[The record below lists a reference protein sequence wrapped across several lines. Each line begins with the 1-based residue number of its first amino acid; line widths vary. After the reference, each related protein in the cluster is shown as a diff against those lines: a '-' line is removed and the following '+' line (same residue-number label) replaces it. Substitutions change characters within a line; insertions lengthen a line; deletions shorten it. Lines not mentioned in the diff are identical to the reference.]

1 MIRFL
6 HAADLHLDSPFSG
19 LSPERAAQRRKEQR
33 AVPMQLAELANAY
46 DCGLML
52 LPGDLFDSD
61 NVYPETVEAL
71 ARAFAACRAQIVIA
85 PGNHDYAAAGSAYR
99 TAKWPENV
107 HIFTESAVSAFEF
120 PELGC
125 RVYGAAFTG
134 PEARDLLTGFS
145 AERDGLAQ
153 LMVLHGD
160 AVNNQSPYNY
170 ISKAEIAGSGLDY
183 LALGHI
189 HAASGLLTEGRTAY
203 AWPGCAMGRGFDE
216 LGEKGVYLG
225 TLDAS
230 GCKLEFCPL
239 SGRKYE
245 ILTVPA
251 GDDAITAA
259 ENALPESTENDI
271 YRIIFTGEAEPVAL
285 PEVYRALEGRFF
297 SLSLRDG
304 TTPKQDLW
312 AAAGED
318 TLRGIF
324 LRELRQ
330 RYDEADTPEEKQ
342 SIADAARLGVAAM
355 DGREAPEL

>member
-99 TAKWPENV
+99 TAEWPENV

-216 LGEKGVYLG
+216 LGE
-225 TLDAS
+225 
-230 GCKLEFCPL
+230 
-239 SGRKYE
+239 
-245 ILTVPA
+245 
-251 GDDAITAA
+251 
-259 ENALPESTENDI
+259 
-271 YRIIFTGEAEPVAL
+271 
-285 PEVYRALEGRFF
+285 
-297 SLSLRDG
+297 
-304 TTPKQDLW
+304 
-312 AAAGED
+312 
-318 TLRGIF
+318 
-324 LRELRQ
+324 
-330 RYDEADTPEEKQ
+330 
-342 SIADAARLGVAAM
+342 
-355 DGREAPEL
+355 

>member
-1 MIRFL
+1 
-6 HAADLHLDSPFSG
+6 
-19 LSPERAAQRRKEQR
+19 
-33 AVPMQLAELANAY
+33 
-46 DCGLML
+46 
-52 LPGDLFDSD
+52 
-61 NVYPETVEAL
+61 
-71 ARAFAACRAQIVIA
+71 
-85 PGNHDYAAAGSAYR
+85 
-99 TAKWPENV
+99 
-107 HIFTESAVSAFEF
+107 
-120 PELGC
+120 
-125 RVYGAAFTG
+125 
-134 PEARDLLTGFS
+134 
-145 AERDGLAQ
+145 
-153 LMVLHGD
+153 
-160 AVNNQSPYNY
+160 
-170 ISKAEIAGSGLDY
+170 
-183 LALGHI
+183 
-189 HAASGLLTEGRTAY
+189 
-203 AWPGCAMGRGFDE
+203 MGRGFDE

-330 RYDEADTPEEKQ
+330 RYDAADTPEEKQ
-342 SIADAARLGVAAM
+342 CIADAARLGLAAM